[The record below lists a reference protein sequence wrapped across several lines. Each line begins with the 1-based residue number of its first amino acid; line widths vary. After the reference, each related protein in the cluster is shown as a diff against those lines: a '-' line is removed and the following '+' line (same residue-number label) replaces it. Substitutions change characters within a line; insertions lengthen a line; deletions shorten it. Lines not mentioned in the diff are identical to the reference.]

1 MNWIA
6 HLCDLYE
13 KNQALAGIL
22 EDDVPVLLPPYH
34 TTVAAQITVTIDQE
48 GNFLHAET
56 VSNESKD
63 KLTIIPVTEKSAS
76 RTAGIEPHPLCD
88 NLKYLAGDYADYVT
102 EKDCSKNHTLY
113 MEQLEKWVNSSH
125 SHKKA
130 EAICR
135 YLQKNSLMSD
145 LCQAQVLKADES
157 GQISGKIK
165 IQIIS
170 QTEAFVRFRVVSGEM
185 PDQNMLEKEEGQ
197 DAPECW
203 KDRTLQK
210 SYIEYCR
217 SQQDNQGLSYLTGEL
232 TQISYLQPKKIRN
245 EGDGAKLISANDES
259 NYTFRGR
266 FASKEEAFAIGY
278 EDSQKAHNALKWI
291 IRKQG
296 SNYGSMCFVTWESNL
311 KEIPDWQAGTDEIC
325 EKAEELGWCAEEA
338 LEHAVGPNEEM
349 GLCGSDGNGDLCELD
364 DPDEEVRLCDPDE
377 EVGLYDLDDPDAE
390 VGLNTAAE
398 RPDTGEA
405 GATRFRRALYGYEK
419 KLDQSSQTV
428 IMAFDAATTGRLA
441 MLEFKDY
448 KSSRYVEALRGWYE
462 RCEWLH
468 PKSSKEKGRYTFVG
482 MVGVRDA
489 AELLYGTEQNG
500 YFSLKGKEER
510 YKDVAKRWMPCIL
523 EGREVP
529 EDMVRLAVFRASSP
543 MSFDSWFLWERILA
557 LACSLVKQQYIA
569 KRKGDWTMS
578 LDVTCTK
585 RDYLYGRLLALAD
598 RIEYRTYDREDGRQT
613 NAKRYMCAFS
623 QHPFRTWKVI
633 EEKLEPYLVRL
644 SVPERISY
652 QNLMNEICNLF
663 SVEDYENDAPL
674 SGLYLLGFHNQAF
687 ALKDKK
693 KEEAKD
699 E

>member
-13 KNQALAGIL
+13 KNQALAGVL
-22 EDDVPVLLPPYH
+22 EDDMPVLLPPYH

-102 EKDCSKNHTLY
+102 EKDYSQNHLLY
-113 MEQLEKWVNSSH
+113 MEQLEKWVNSLH

-165 IQIIS
+165 IQIVS

-210 SYIEYCR
+210 SYMEYCR

-232 TQISYLQPKKIRN
+232 TQISYLQPRKIRN
-245 EGDGAKLISANDES
+245 EGDQAKLISANDES

-278 EDSQKAHNALKWI
+278 EDSQRAHNALKWI

-296 SNYGSMCFVTWESNL
+296 CNYGSMCFVTWESNL
-311 KEIPDWQAGTDEIC
+311 EEIPDWQAGTDEIC
-325 EKAEELGWCAEEA
+325 EKAEELGWC
-338 LEHAVGPNEEM
+338 
-349 GLCGSDGNGDLCELD
+349 
-364 DPDEEVRLCDPDE
+364 DPD
-377 EVGLYDLDDPDAE
+377 DLDAEISLNPAAEGPDM
-390 VGLNTAAE
+390 GE

-405 GATRFRRALYGYEK
+405 GAARFRRALYGYRK
-419 KLDQSSQTV
+419 NLDQSSQTV

-448 KSSRYVEALRGWYE
+448 ASSRYVEALRCWYE
-462 RCEWLH
+462 RCNWLH
-468 PKSSKEKGRYTFVG
+468 PKSSRETGRYAFEG
-482 MVGVRDA
+482 MVGIRDA

-543 MSFDSWFLWERILA
+543 MSFDSRFLWERILA
-557 LACSLVKQQYIA
+557 LACSLVRQQYIA
-569 KRKGDWTMS
+569 KRKGDWTMA

-598 RIEYRTYDREDGRQT
+598 RIEYRTYDKEDGRQT

-644 SVPERISY
+644 NAPERISY